1 MELTFSDNK
10 LFTTIFDNIKQYSD
24 TFKLQINEEGLH
36 IQSID
41 TANICILD
49 FKIEKNYFNSF
60 KTDKAY
66 ILDFDI
72 NDITKIFKVINKS
85 NLTLFTLQEETILK
99 IISESSE
106 NNIKKIFKINS
117 ISTNS
122 EFLNL
127 NTLVINND
135 FRTESKQLLNIFTD
149 LFMFSEDIT
158 LLINT
163 FGFQFIVNND
173 NIKSKYCIDS
183 IKHNSEINTSFSL
196 KYLSKF
202 KLLSLFETTNIKL
215 DNNTPIS
222 FNLNDD
228 NININ
233 FILSP
238 KIDI

>member
-1 MELTFSDNK
+1 MEFTLSDVK
-10 LFTTIFDNIKQYSD
+10 LFNTIFDNIKQYSD
-24 TFKLQINEEGLH
+24 TVKFEINNEGLH

-41 TANICILD
+41 TANTCILD
-49 FKIEKNYFNSF
+49 FKIIKNYFNSF
-60 KTDKAY
+60 KIDKSY

-72 NDITKIFKVINKS
+72 TDITKIFKVINKT
-85 NLTLFTLQEETILK
+85 NLILFTLQDDNILK

-127 NTLVINND
+127 DTLVINND
-135 FRTESKQLLNIFTD
+135 FRTESKQLLTIFTD
-149 LFMFSEDIT
+149 LFMFSDDIT
-158 LLINT
+158 LLINS

-183 IKHNSEINTSFSL
+183 IKYHSEINTSFSL

-202 KLLSLFETTNIKL
+202 KLLSLFETVNIKL
-215 DNNTPIS
+215 DNNTPIL

-228 NININ
+228 NISIN